1 LDALQTFQPKAGN
14 DLALA
19 YPQFGDKLTFVT
31 GIDIQ
36 LGELMSPGQMKEDII
51 KNFQIGKTKNRFILG
66 TTHELQ
72 FTMPDENMKAIFE
85 TVGKIQRG
93 KIL

>member
-1 LDALQTFQPKAGN
+1 
-14 DLALA
+14 
-19 YPQFGDKLTFVT
+19 
-31 GIDIQ
+31 
-36 LGELMSPGQMKEDII
+36 MKEDII
-51 KNFQIGKTKNRFILG
+51 KNFQIGKTKNHFILG

-85 TVGKIQRG
+85 TVGEIQRG